1 MNVEEFHS
9 RLRELYLPPKDQF
22 TLVDVPEIRFAVIDG
37 KGDPGN
43 GENANAAKWLYSV
56 AHLVKPLVKE
66 RLGKNFVEP
75 PLEYLWW
82 AEDEADFIAGNK
94 DKWNWRAMVVFVDWI
109 TPEQFEAAVAKAE
122 GKLGPAPETL
132 RLETLREGKC
142 VQTMHVGDYNGVTA
156 VCDALYNGYLPQ
168 NNLLPNGSYHEIY
181 LNDPAR
187 TAPDK
192 RKVVIRQPVK

>member
-43 GENANAAKWLYSV
+43 GESANAAKWLYSV
-56 AHLVKPLVKE
+56 AHLVKPFVKE

-75 PLEYLWW
+75 PLEYLCW

-132 RLETLREGKC
+132 RLETLHEGKC
-142 VQTMHVGDYNGVTA
+142 VQTMHVGDYNGVAA
-156 VCDALYNGYLPQ
+156 VCDALYNHTY
-168 NNLLPNGSYHEIY
+168 
-181 LNDPAR
+181 
-187 TAPDK
+187 
-192 RKVVIRQPVK
+192 RKTTCCQTVPTTRST

>member
-1 MNVEEFHS
+1 MNVEEFHN
-9 RLRELYLPPKDQF
+9 RLRELYLPPEGQF

-43 GENANAAKWLYSV
+43 GESVNAAKWLYSV
-56 AHLVKPLVKE
+56 VHLVKPFVKE

-75 PLEYLWW
+75 PLEYLCW
-82 AEDEADFIAGNK
+82 AEDEKDFIAGNK

-109 TPEQFEAAVAKAE
+109 TREQFEGAVAKVE
-122 GKLGPAPETL
+122 GKRGPAPETL
-132 RLETLREGKC
+132 RLETLHEGRC
-142 VQTMHVGDYNGVTA
+142 VQIMHIGDYKELAG
-156 VCDALYNGYLPQ
+156 VCDVLYREYLPE
-168 NNLLPNGSYHEIY
+168 NNLQPNGCYHEIY

-192 RKVVIRQPVK
+192 RKIVIRQPVK